1 MREEMKPAEAISAQ
15 QLASLQARL
24 EALHAAKLLTDS
36 EVHTLED
43 TIADYLELRS
53 LMAGSTVTRD
63 TANSSE
69 AVGKLLKLIGLS
81 EGIAADGAFARQA
94 RRKYV

>member
-24 EALHAAKLLTDS
+24 EALHAAKLLTDG